1 SIAEARVSALLESAL
16 LLSPF
21 VARARLQVDVA
32 EADVRLARAAASPEV
47 FIRAESQ
54 RGSFEANDDSTRNRL
69 VLGVTS
75 TLGAGLSSLSVIEE
89 ARARAEAA
97 REDVRVQELAVTEQ
111 IRGDAVLLQSAR
123 VRQASLEQSR
133 QSAADVL
140 ASSERLF
147 IAGRRP
153 WQDIMNAA
161 RDLAQTDS
169 QIADAAGTELAAGWR
184 LALLVHGVDAVL
196 AGHTSQPSRHSGGG

>member
-1 SIAEARVSALLESAL
+1 
-16 LLSPF
+16 
-21 VARARLQVDVA
+21 
-32 EADVRLARAAASPEV
+32 AASPEV

-196 AGHTSQPSRHSGGG
+196 ASHTSQPSRHSGGG